1 MKTNREIIK
10 IIEKSIL
17 DSYKTFASDNSNLIG
32 EGDYDIKIGDQRII
46 ESDMEAREQETPQD
60 EKKST
65 RIYIVV
71 KLGNGQYN
79 FAVSNFTCEI
89 QAISED
95 GSFDI
100 AQGILRQFVEDVNFE
115 YNNGIIQTF
124 LNPEVVQENADVYTG
139 VRAILSCKG
148 NVIVPEDSPS
158 VHFVTNVEFSWDAG
172 QTWAQFPFINVTF
185 DWKTTPDPQAFPPKT
200 LGEKINLAEGI
211 TDHGG
216 WTSSV
221 NKQST
226 TTIGFTTY
234 LFNFNSSTITGYDT
248 SKKESG
254 WKSKGF
260 QAISYQIFSVLFGNE
275 INKKF
280 RIRMKSSVG
289 NGDTYFSDS
298 YYILTGYTT
307 NQPWGNT
314 APIVLLFTKAGA
326 EQ

>member
-1 MKTNREIIK
+1 MKTNREITEIIK
-10 IIEKSIL
+10 KSIL
-17 DSYKTFASDNSNLIG
+17 KAYDDFAADESNLV
-32 EGDYDIKIGDQRII
+32 GDGNYDIMIGDQRII
-46 ESDMEAREQETPQD
+46 ESEIEAREQETPSD

-100 AQGILRQFVEDVNFE
+100 TQGLLRQFIENVNFE
-115 YNNGIIQTF
+115 YADGIIQTF

-139 VRAILSCKG
+139 VRAVLSCKG
-148 NVIVPEDSPS
+148 NIIVPESNPS
-158 VHFVTNVEFSWDAG
+158 VSFITNVELSWDSG
-172 QTWAQFPFINVTF
+172 NTWAELPFINFTF
-185 DWKTTPDPQAFPPKT
+185 GWQTTPDPQAFPPKT
-200 LGEKINLAEGI
+200 LNEPINLAEGI

-216 WTSSV
+216 WTSAI

-234 LFNFNSSTITGYDT
+234 LFDFSSSSVTGYDT
-248 SKKESG
+248 TAKADGYKI
-254 WKSKGF
+254 KGYK
-260 QAISYQIFSVLFGNE
+260 AISYQLFSVIAGNE

-280 RIRMKSSVG
+280 RIRLKSSIG
-289 NGDTYFSDS
+289 SGKYFLDA
-298 YYILTGYTT
+298 YFVMTGYST
-307 NQPWGNT
+307 NQAWGNT
-314 APIVLLFTKAGA
+314 APISLTFTRTGA
-326 EQ
+326 K